1 MPQFQYEA
9 FDSTGKKL
17 SGSLQAESETVARQ
31 QLRAKGLAVKSL
43 TEAKAALS
51 ASNFSF
57 VTLLQRRVRMPDIIL
72 FTKQFQTLFTA
83 GIALPQIF
91 GILSKQAENKRLGEA
106 AADINRRLQEGESL
120 EQAFSAQKRIFTPL
134 YCAMIRAGE
143 QSGSLPEVLDRL
155 TVVLEHDERVH
166 QKVVAAMRYP
176 KMVAVFMVGAFLVL
190 LNYVIPQFASLY
202 NKSNVELPLPTQIAI
217 VLNQLCMQYWWILLT
232 VVVGTVFVFKRIYAS
247 DAGKLWFDT
256 MALRIP
262 LIGPVVQKA
271 SVSRFASI
279 LSILLKSGLSV
290 INSLDIVR
298 DTIENHYFRT
308 KFAGMKEDIQA
319 GSAIAPAISKVG
331 GFGPLAVNLVTVG
344 ESAGNLEDMLN
355 ELSRHYDIE
364 VNAAVDKMT
373 DWIGPIMIVCLGV
386 IMLFF
391 SLAIFLPMWDMSK
404 FAM

>member
-17 SGSLQAESETVARQ
+17 SGSLQAESEAVARQ

-57 VTLLQRRVRMPDIIL
+57 VTLLQKRVRMPDIIL

-91 GILSKQAENKRLGEA
+91 SILSKQAENKRLGAA

-190 LNYVIPQFASLY
+190 LNYVIPQFATLY
-202 NKSNVELPLPTQIAI
+202 TKSNVELPLPTQIAI
-217 VLNQLCMQYWWILLT
+217 TLNQLCMQYWWILLT

-290 INSLDIVR
+290 ISSLDIVR

>member
-9 FDSTGKKL
+9 FDITGKKL
-17 SGSLQAESETVARQ
+17 SGSLQAESEAVARQ

-57 VTLLQRRVRMPDIIL
+57 VTLLQKRVRMPDIIL

-91 GILSKQAENKRLGEA
+91 GILSKQAENKRLGAA

-190 LNYVIPQFASLY
+190 LNYVIPQFASLF
-202 NKSNVELPLPTQIAI
+202 NKSNA
-217 VLNQLCMQYWWILLT
+217 
-232 VVVGTVFVFKRIYAS
+232 
-247 DAGKLWFDT
+247 
-256 MALRIP
+256 
-262 LIGPVVQKA
+262 
-271 SVSRFASI
+271 
-279 LSILLKSGLSV
+279 
-290 INSLDIVR
+290 
-298 DTIENHYFRT
+298 TI
-308 KFAGMKEDIQA
+308 
-319 GSAIAPAISKVG
+319 S
-331 GFGPLAVNLVTVG
+331 
-344 ESAGNLEDMLN
+344 
-355 ELSRHYDIE
+355 
-364 VNAAVDKMT
+364 
-373 DWIGPIMIVCLGV
+373 
-386 IMLFF
+386 
-391 SLAIFLPMWDMSK
+391 
-404 FAM
+404 